1 MYYRAAGLGVGGKS
15 APWAAATCHWIRS
28 QCQNWL
34 AVPQR
39 TIARPVLAAAANS
52 YWFVCNSFAHVARTK
67 RLTFACRPPFVRSSD
82 RESFGLRRSLGSRDT
97 GATGSESKPSVQ
109 EKKSKVFFSHPMH
122 LRADASEIEP
132 KSKWFAPRCSYDS
145 SSGPAAGV
153 RFQLML
159 FDVSL
164 EFSRTFN
171 HAVDQYLAIRPG

>member
-1 MYYRAAGLGVGGKS
+1 MYYRAAALGVGGKS

-28 QCQNWL
+28 QRQIGLPGASCGREFLL
-34 AVPQR
+34 ARLQQFCTRSANESTDLRMSTPVCSKLRPREFWYEAFARKPRHRGYWQR
-39 TIARPVLAAAANS
+39 KQTISPR
-52 YWFVCNSFAHVARTK
+52 K
-67 RLTFACRPPFVRSSD
+67 
-82 RESFGLRRSLGSRDT
+82 EEQGLLHTLCTCG
-97 GATGSESKPSVQ
+97 
-109 EKKSKVFFSHPMH
+109 
-122 LRADASEIEP
+122 ADASEVEP
-132 KSKWFAPRCSYDS
+132 KSKWFVPRCSYDS